1 MKQFAGNEGPENRRA
16 VRRLVHKR
24 FTIHLLYAG
33 ARIPMKAVLMDIS
46 TLGVGLLHAGQV
58 SHGQEFMLPITA
70 EDGSR
75 RWLLYRVIQCRRAT
89 EGNFKTGAQFVRRV
103 PDGADGF
110 GSSQN
115 SARAPHGRTERRRT
129 ALVG

>member
-1 MKQFAGNEGPENRRA
+1 MKQFQGSEGPENRRA

-24 FTIHLLYAG
+24 FTIHLLYEG

-46 TLGVGLLHAGQV
+46 TIGVGLLHAGQI
-58 SHGQEFMLPITA
+58 SNGQEFMLPITA

-75 RWLLYRVIQCRRAT
+75 RWLLYRVVQCRRAT
-89 EGNFKTGAQFVRRV
+89 EGNFKTGAQFVARV
-103 PDGADGF
+103 PDSGEGHR
-110 GSSQN
+110 QPKEP
-115 SARAPHGRTERRRT
+115 ARASNGRSERRRT